1 MDSVWSLQSDA
12 VMWTL
17 AIVEEDEA
25 FYLLQS
31 LLIRLKTSVL
41 TIYALTLDDA
51 VNAFCKGIVSGF
63 VVLCHRDLYAMLLQF
78 VHVEVAAVL
87 DAAVRVVDESGE
99 VTSSSLFY
107 GHAEGFEREDG
118 S

>member
-1 MDSVWSLQSDA
+1 MRIVWRLQSDA
-12 VMWTL
+12 VMWAL
-17 AIVEEDEA
+17 GIVEEDEA

-31 LLIRLKTSVL
+31 LLIRLKASVL

-51 VNAFCKGIVSGF
+51 VHTLCKGIVSGF
-63 VVLCHRDLYAMLLQF
+63 VVLCHRDLYTMLLQF

-87 DAAVRVVDESGE
+87 DAAVGVMDKSGE

>member
-1 MDSVWSLQSDA
+1 MRIVWRLQSDA
-12 VMWTL
+12 VMWAL
-17 AIVEEDEA
+17 GIVEEDEA

-31 LLIRLKTSVL
+31 LLIRLK
-41 TIYALTLDDA
+41 
-51 VNAFCKGIVSGF
+51 AF
-63 VVLCHRDLYAMLLQF
+63 
-78 VHVEVAAVL
+78 HVEVAAVL
-87 DAAVRVVDESGE
+87 DAAVGVMDKSGE